1 MQRGGGQTYLRS
13 PIHHILSYNTS
24 DLLGSHRRK
33 NKNVLLLQ
41 DIPMQPETLDICL
54 GAVIGFLMLLEKL
67 NDTIEKNVNSFL
79 KLCIR
84 IFIISTS
91 KLLAVFTGTCK
102 QITPHQ
108 TYMPVKIRNI

>member
-1 MQRGGGQTYLRS
+1 
-13 PIHHILSYNTS
+13 
-24 DLLGSHRRK
+24 
-33 NKNVLLLQ
+33 
-41 DIPMQPETLDICL
+41 MQPETLDICL

-84 IFIISTS
+84 ILIISTS
-91 KLLAVFTGTCK
+91 KLLAVFTRTCK
-102 QITPHQ
+102 QMTPYQ

>member
-79 KLCIR
+79 KQCIG

-91 KLLAVFTGTCK
+91 KLLAVFTRTV
-102 QITPHQ
+102 
-108 TYMPVKIRNI
+108 M

>member
-1 MQRGGGQTYLRS
+1 
-13 PIHHILSYNTS
+13 
-24 DLLGSHRRK
+24 
-33 NKNVLLLQ
+33 
-41 DIPMQPETLDICL
+41 MQPETLDICL

-84 IFIISTS
+84 IFISTS

-102 QITPHQ
+102 QIKGTPNLIK
-108 TYMPVKIRNI
+108 TEVKLLVAKR

>member
-1 MQRGGGQTYLRS
+1 
-13 PIHHILSYNTS
+13 
-24 DLLGSHRRK
+24 
-33 NKNVLLLQ
+33 
-41 DIPMQPETLDICL
+41 MQPETLDICL

-102 QITPHQ
+102 QIKPHQ
-108 TYMPVKIRNI
+108 TYMPVKIRSI

>member
-1 MQRGGGQTYLRS
+1 
-13 PIHHILSYNTS
+13 
-24 DLLGSHRRK
+24 
-33 NKNVLLLQ
+33 
-41 DIPMQPETLDICL
+41 MQPETLDICL